1 MKSLTQ
7 LQEIK
12 ILLASGSPR
21 RQNLIKGLDIPYEI
35 VQPPDIEE
43 KYPQGLDLYDVPSF
57 LARKKARN
65 YFEEIKP
72 GTILI
77 TADTVVLC
85 GDEILNKPKVY
96 AEAFQMIHNLSGNR
110 HTVVTGVCLKSA
122 VKEHVFSAT
131 TEVFFSELSED
142 EIMYYLDKYQP
153 FDKAG
158 AYGIQEWIGYIGIDR
173 IEGSFFNV
181 MGLPLHRLYAEIKIF

>member
-1 MKSLTQ
+1 MRSLTQ

-12 ILLASGSPR
+12 VLLASGSPR

-43 KYPQGLDLYDVPSF
+43 NYPAELDLFDVPSF
-57 LARKKARN
+57 LARKKAEN
-65 YFEEIKP
+65 YSEHLKP

-85 GDEILNKPKVY
+85 GNKILNKPENY
-96 AEAFQMIHNLSGNR
+96 DDAFKMLSDLSGNR
-110 HTVVTGVCLKSA
+110 HTVITGVCLKSQI
-122 VKEHVFSAT
+122 KEHVFSVT
-131 TEVFFSELSED
+131 TEVFFSELSDD
-142 EIMYYLDKYQP
+142 EIIYYLDKYQP

-181 MGLPLHRLYAEIKIF
+181 MGLPLHRLYAEIKFF